1 MKKVSKIVIGLIL
14 AALAIIIL
22 VALAGMYKFNFS
34 NKDIY
39 MQSGGRLDSKDA
51 TYMIDGQPITLKNG
65 LAETEITPDSASKL
79 VTRYFGND
87 AMGDLNGDGK
97 DDKAFLL
104 THETGGSGTFYYI
117 AVALAGDSGYQGLN
131 ALLLGDRIAPQ
142 TTEIKD
148 GKVIVNY
155 ADRRADEPMTASP
168 SIGVSKYFQVL
179 NSQLAEIAAPAPVQ
193 MANPAS
199 TNCLKQGGK
208 IEIQT
213 RGDGSQYGLCYF
225 EDNRACEEWA
235 LMRGD
240 CPLGG
245 RKTAGFDTIDQ
256 KYCAWRGGNT
266 YAVPDSICT
275 FKDGTKCPTI
285 DFYNGKCPAAL

>member
-1 MKKVSKIVIGLIL
+1 MKKSFKIISL
-14 AALAIIIL
+14 IL
-22 VALAGMYKFNFS
+22 VALAVVALTAMYKFNFT

-39 MQSGGRLDSKDA
+39 IQNGSRLDSKDA
-51 TYMIDGQPITLKNG
+51 TYMIDGQPITLKDG
-65 LAETEITPDSASKL
+65 VSEIAATPDSTAKI
-79 VTRYFGND
+79 VTSYFGND
-87 AMGDLNGDGK
+87 ATGDLNGDGK

-117 AVALAGDSGYQGLN
+117 AVALTGDNGYQGLN
-131 ALLLGDRIAPQ
+131 AMLLGDRIAPQ
-142 TTEIKD
+142 TTEIKE

-155 ADRRADEPMTASP
+155 ADRNAGEPMTVAP
-168 SIGVSKYFQVL
+168 SVGVSKYFQVL
-179 NSQLAEIAAPAPVQ
+179 NNQLTEATAPAPVQ

-199 TNCLKQGGK
+199 TNCLQQGGK

-240 CPLGG
+240 CPWGG
-245 RKTAGFDTIDQ
+245 RRTTGFDTIDQ
-256 KYCAWRGGNT
+256 KYCAWLGGDT
-266 YAVPDSICT
+266 YAVPNSICT

-285 DFYNGKCPAAL
+285 DFYNGQCPTAL

>member
-1 MKKVSKIVIGLIL
+1 MKKILKVVISLIL
-14 AALAIIIL
+14 VVLFVIALIAI
-22 VALAGMYKFNFS
+22 AGMYKFNS
-34 NKDIY
+34 AKDI
-39 MQSGGRLDSKDA
+39 QAQPEVKSGPKDV
-51 TYMIDGQPITLKNG
+51 TYMIDGQPVTLKSG
-65 LAETEITPDSASKL
+65 A
-79 VTRYFGND
+79 VYFGND
-87 AMGDLNGDGK
+87 ATGDLNGDGK
-97 DDKAFLL
+97 DDTAFIL

-117 AVALAGDSGYQGLN
+117 AVALAGNNGYQGLN

-155 ADRRADEPMTASP
+155 ADRKADEPMTAVP
-168 SIGVSKYFQVL
+168 SVGVSKYFQVS
-179 NSQLAEIAAPAPVQ
+179 NNQLAEVAAPASVQ

-213 RGDGSQYGLCYF
+213 RGDGGQYGLCYF

-245 RKTAGFDTIDQ
+245 RKTTGFDTIDQ
-256 KYCAWRGGNT
+256 KYCAWLGGDT

-275 FKDGTKCPTI
+275 FKDGSKCPTI
-285 DFYNGKCPAAL
+285 DFYNGKCPSV